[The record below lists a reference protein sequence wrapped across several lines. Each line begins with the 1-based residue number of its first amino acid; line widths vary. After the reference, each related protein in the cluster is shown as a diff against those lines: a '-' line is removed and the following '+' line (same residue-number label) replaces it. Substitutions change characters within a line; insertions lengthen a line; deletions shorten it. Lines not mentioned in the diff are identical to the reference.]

1 MKEIKNILKV
11 SKMPTKLVK
20 YIDLMK
26 VQFEIFIGH
35 FYFTEFFLIAPRTSY
50 FESESVKISLN

>member
-1 MKEIKNILKV
+1 MKEIKNILQV

-26 VQFEIFIGH
+26 VQFEIFIEH
-35 FYFTEFFLIAPRTSY
+35 FYISEFF
-50 FESESVKISLN
+50 